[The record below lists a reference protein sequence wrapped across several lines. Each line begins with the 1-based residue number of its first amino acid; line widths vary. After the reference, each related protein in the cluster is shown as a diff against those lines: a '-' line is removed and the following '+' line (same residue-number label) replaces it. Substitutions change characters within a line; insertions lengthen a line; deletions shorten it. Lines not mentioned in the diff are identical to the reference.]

1 MKKDCSGIGNREL
14 MIRIV
19 VSDAPTGVR
28 FAMQRGKSELL
39 EPSSVTE
46 AELVFDLPVR
56 VASRPGSEVPNILGP
71 YAQGPASDRFLY
83 LNSGT
88 MAGQTGI
95 EWTRRAKIKTGT
107 ISWALVDA
115 VLAQDNA
122 VLLAEIH
129 GLARDGGPCCGT
141 VPVLGGGWKVLS
153 NPKV

>member
-1 MKKDCSGIGNREL
+1 MKKDRAGIENREL
-14 MIRIV
+14 MVRIV
-19 VSDAPTGVR
+19 VRDAPPGVR
-28 FAMQRGKSELL
+28 FAVQRGKSELL
-39 EPSSVTE
+39 EPGSFTDE
-46 AELVFDLPVR
+46 ELVFDLTVR
-56 VASRPGSEVPNILGP
+56 VASRPGSDAPNILGP
-71 YAQGPASDRFLY
+71 YAQGPVSDRFLY

-88 MAGQTGI
+88 MAGQTGT

-107 ISWALVDA
+107 ISRALVDA

-141 VPVLGGGWKVLS
+141 VPILGGGWKVLS